1 MTDIAKLLL
10 RLSFGLCLALAH
22 GLSKLTGFAEH
33 SAGFPD
39 PFGIGSVPSMALV
52 VFAEFF
58 CGILV
63 ALGVFTRYTVI
74 PVIIVMA
81 TAFFK
86 IHAGQSWDNK
96 EAAFM
101 YGMAF
106 ICIGLL
112 GSGKFSLDDLVF
124 KKR

>member
-1 MTDIAKLLL
+1 MSDLAKLLL

-22 GLSKLTGFAEH
+22 GLGKLTSFSEYAASFPNPLGFG
-33 SAGFPD
+33 SA
-39 PFGIGSVPSMALV
+39 PSMALV
-52 VFAEFF
+52 IFAEFF

-63 ALGVFTRYTVI
+63 ALGLFTRLSTLPI
-74 PVIIVMA
+74 LIVMA

-96 EAAFM
+96 EAAFL

-106 ICIGLL
+106 VCISLL
-112 GSGKFSLDDLVF
+112 GSGRFSLDYLFF
-124 KKR
+124 KKH